1 MSVVYQL
8 QGAFGLQGF
17 YLLVVGVLLL
27 LLLLVRLLEAQGA
40 SSTARAVAWVALLAT
55 LAGVAEATLRPVVPP
70 AQAVPKLLLDPIEG
84 VQGWAGPAWRPVINN
99 VGLFLPLGALAA
111 AAMPR
116 APRSLLLV
124 LLVGLSVG
132 IETTQYLVP
141 MGRVANAADVLA
153 NGTGAAIGLLLASLV
168 LGSSAGRRAARRR
181 TRESPARV

>member
-27 LLLLVRLLEAQGA
+27 LLLLMRLLEVQGA
-40 SSTARAVAWVALLAT
+40 PSTARAVAWVALLAT
-55 LAGVAEATLRPVVPP
+55 LAGVAEATLRPVVPS

-141 MGRVANAADVLA
+141 MGRVANTADVLA
-153 NGTGAAIGLLLASLV
+153 NGAGAALGLLLASLV
-168 LGSSAGRRAARRR
+168 LGSSSDRRAARRR
-181 TRESPARV
+181 TRGSPARV